1 MEGVQKHEIVCLH
14 KMLHDLFSEL
24 TVTVRLYNVCAQTCL
39 LSVGHWLNLDP
50 DAGLW
55 VRVEY

>member
-1 MEGVQKHEIVCLH
+1 MKSFVCIKCYMTSLVS
-14 KMLHDLFSEL
+14 L
-24 TVTVRLYNVCAQTCL
+24 TVRLYNVCAQTCL

-55 VRVEY
+55 VRVEYECVRREWG

>member
-1 MEGVQKHEIVCLH
+1 MTSLV
-14 KMLHDLFSEL
+14 SL
-24 TVTVRLYNVCAQTCL
+24 TVRLTVRLYNVCAQTCL

>member
-1 MEGVQKHEIVCLH
+1 MKSFVCIKCYMTSLVS
-14 KMLHDLFSEL
+14 L
-24 TVTVRLYNVCAQTCL
+24 TVRLYNVCAQTCL